1 LAIITMKFNWDKEV
15 EFYIDDWCCTASTWI
30 HMIFYSQVLR
40 NLFAGWKGS
49 ESRGQMVKTQ
59 ANGMIAAQT
68 DALVVMLI
76 IKYKL

>member
-1 LAIITMKFNWDKEV
+1 MTDAVQLQHESIWSFTRKFW
-15 EFYIDDWCCTASTWI
+15 
-30 HMIFYSQVLR
+30 R